1 MLENCIELQANEPG
15 GVLYEHGICHDWQH
29 APWRRA
35 TADEGKRLLT
45 EDTLSHAWAEYL
57 RHRAAT

>member
-1 MLENCIELQANEPG
+1 MNPE
-15 GVLYEHGICHDWQH
+15 VYEHGICHDWQH